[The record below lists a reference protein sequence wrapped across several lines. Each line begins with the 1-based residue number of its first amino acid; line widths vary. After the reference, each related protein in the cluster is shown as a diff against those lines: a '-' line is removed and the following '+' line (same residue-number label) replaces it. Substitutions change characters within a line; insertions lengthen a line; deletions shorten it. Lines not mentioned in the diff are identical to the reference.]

1 MHRPAFFPSNT
12 TRMTEPRASTYG
24 AAASASAG
32 ASANAAGAWN
42 SFDQPRSNSQ
52 AVVPHLV
59 PATSSSSRR
68 WSMATQSVGNA
79 SISSSCAGGGHQK
92 EVLEK
97 QASIQSQVPPE
108 TMAALV
114 ANTSSNPSGEGR
126 KISFVLQDNE
136 NESKTSSQTTL
147 AMQVGRKPI
156 AFQRISDGFFL
167 PLFSLSFL
175 FLICS
180 T

>member
-1 MHRPAFFPSNT
+1 
-12 TRMTEPRASTYG
+12 
-24 AAASASAG
+24 
-32 ASANAAGAWN
+32 
-42 SFDQPRSNSQ
+42 
-52 AVVPHLV
+52 
-59 PATSSSSRR
+59 
-68 WSMATQSVGNA
+68 MATQSVGNA
-79 SISSSCAGGGHQK
+79 SISSSCGGGHQPQK

-147 AMQVGRKPI
+147 AMQVDRKPI
-156 AFQRISDGFFL
+156 ALERISDGFFSSGL
-167 PLFSLSFL
+167 FLSLFVSFSLKL
-175 FLICS
+175 LLYICIL
-180 T
+180 

>member
-1 MHRPAFFPSNT
+1 
-12 TRMTEPRASTYG
+12 
-24 AAASASAG
+24 
-32 ASANAAGAWN
+32 
-42 SFDQPRSNSQ
+42 
-52 AVVPHLV
+52 
-59 PATSSSSRR
+59 
-68 WSMATQSVGNA
+68 MATQSVGNA
-79 SISSSCAGGGHQK
+79 SISSSCGGGHQPQK

-147 AMQVGRKPI
+147 AMQVDRKPI
-156 AFQRISDGFFL
+156 ALERISDGFFSSAL
-167 PLFSLSFL
+167 FLSLFVSFSLKL
-175 FLICS
+175 LLYICIL
-180 T
+180 

>member
-1 MHRPAFFPSNT
+1 
-12 TRMTEPRASTYG
+12 
-24 AAASASAG
+24 
-32 ASANAAGAWN
+32 
-42 SFDQPRSNSQ
+42 
-52 AVVPHLV
+52 
-59 PATSSSSRR
+59 
-68 WSMATQSVGNA
+68 MATQSVGNA
-79 SISSSCAGGGHQK
+79 SISSSCGGGHQPQK

-147 AMQVGRKPI
+147 AMQVGEHKN
-156 AFQRISDGFFL
+156 Q
-167 PLFSLSFL
+167 SL
-175 FLICS
+175 
-180 T
+180 